1 MSGFLFADS
10 QQPPAYPFL
19 AHRRADEDALADQL
33 LAAAEAAGLPPAGA
47 AARAAHWVAAVREL
61 FEETGIV
68 ADPGTPVNVRM
79 NQFEA
84 FWGEEVVAEE
94 HFFVVRTE
102 TTKIDISGHE
112 ALERDVMKSH
122 RWFAHAELND
132 HPETIYPEDI
142 AELLRTALEKRT

>member
-1 MSGFLFADS
+1 MTDARQPTRRDSARLLVLDPADRVLLFRFT
-10 QQPPAYPFL
+10 PPGRDPFW
-19 AHRRADEDALADQL
+19 ATPGGAVDPGEDFPT
-33 LAAAEAAGLPPAGA
+33 AAQ
-47 AARAAHWVAAVREL
+47 REL

-102 TTKIDISGHE
+102 TTKIDTSGHE